1 MKLFALPLP
10 PLRRSFGGL
19 AARIA
24 KPAHRPGLA
33 ALLLTAG
40 VLLANDAS
48 AQFGGMGGGG
58 MGGMGGMG
66 GGRSGRGMGS
76 RNPEPLDN
84 ARETRGQP
92 SALRAD
98 LWSYEQLDYRLNLLQ
113 VDLNLTQAEPIAA
126 WLIFAAKVRDYGA
139 DQARDRA
146 KSLQLLSPGSTQPSA
161 LEHVRQAVDTTRNAL
176 SALED
181 VEAATAALY
190 LKLSPDQRA
199 LADSRIPTI
208 VAPRPSRIADGW
220 SAPPGR

>member
-1 MKLFALPLP
+1 MKLFALP
-10 PLRRSFGGL
+10 G
-19 AARIA
+19 IT
-24 KPAHRPGLA
+24 
-33 ALLLTAG
+33 ALLLSAG
-40 VLLANDAS
+40 IFLTDDAL

-76 RNPEPLDN
+76 RTPELSDG
-84 ARETRGQP
+84 AREARGQP
-92 SALRAD
+92 SASRAD

-126 WLIFAAKVRDYGA
+126 WLNFAAKVRDHGA

-146 KSLQLLSPGSTQPSA
+146 KSLQLLSPGSMQPSA
-161 LEHVRQAVDTTRNAL
+161 LVHVRQAVDTARNAL

-190 LKLSPDQRA
+190 LTLSPDQRA

-208 VAPRPSRIADGW
+208 VAPRASRITDGW

>member
-1 MKLFALPLP
+1 MSA
-10 PLRRSFGGL
+10 G
-19 AARIA
+19 I
-24 KPAHRPGLA
+24 
-33 ALLLTAG
+33 LLT
-40 VLLANDAS
+40 NDAL
-48 AQFGGMGGGG
+48 AQFGGMGGV
-58 MGGMGGMG
+58 GMGGMG
-66 GGRSGRGMGS
+66 GGRNGRGMGS
-76 RNPEPLDN
+76 RNPEPSES

-92 SALRAD
+92 AAVRAD

-126 WLIFAAKVRDYGA
+126 WLNFAAKVRDHGA

-146 KSLQLLSPGSTQPSA
+146 KSLQLLSPGSMQPSA
-161 LEHVRQAVDTTRNAL
+161 LVHVRQAVDTARNAL

-190 LKLSPDQRA
+190 LTLSPDQRA

-208 VAPRPSRIADGW
+208 VAPRASRITDGW